1 MDIEART
8 VGRLTRRLIPFL
20 MLCYFVAY
28 LDRVNVGFAALGM
41 NKALGLTETMFGL
54 GAGIFFI
61 AYFFFEV
68 PSNLVLE
75 RLGASKWIAR
85 IMVSWGVV
93 AGAMA
98 FIPQISHGL
107 GVAPSTTYV
116 ALRVLLGLAEAGF
129 FPGIIFFLTI
139 WFPARYRGRMI
150 GWFMAAIPLSTVI
163 GGPISGALLNITGL
177 GMEGWQWLFLIEAL
191 PAIMVGII
199 TFFYLTDRPDH
210 ATWLPSDERAW
221 LVNRLAAERA
231 QREQTR
237 RFSIIEAISDTRVLL
252 LAFVYFGI
260 NGTNYGLSFFL
271 PQIVRGFGLSYTLT
285 GFVTALPYIAGV
297 IGMIY
302 WGRHSDRTGE
312 RREHFAIAA
321 LVAALGIAGSTLIDN
336 PIGKMILLTFAG
348 FGIFGGLPTFWTL
361 PTNFLAGAAAAA
373 GIASVNSLG
382 NLAGFFGPYVMGKV
396 KDATGS
402 YTVGLLTIASV
413 SVFAMLVALSL
424 PHDRKLEGIEEVH
437 AVDEAKSTLAPRR
450 IREPVELS

>member
-68 PSNLVLE
+68 PSNLALE

-107 GVAPSTTYV
+107 GIVPSTTYIT
-116 ALRVLLGLAEAGF
+116 LRVLLGLAEAGF

-139 WFPARYRGRMI
+139 WFPARYRGQMI

-163 GGPISGALLNITGL
+163 GGPISGALLNINGL
-177 GMEGWQWLFLIEAL
+177 GLAGWQWLYLIEAL
-191 PAIMVGII
+191 PAILIGIV

-210 ATWLPSDERAW
+210 ATWLPPDERAW

-231 QREQTR
+231 QRERTR
-237 RFSIIEAISDTRVLL
+237 RFSVLEAIGDTRVLL

-285 GFVTALPYIAGV
+285 GFVTALPYLAGV

-336 PIGKMILLTFAG
+336 PVGKMILLTLAG

-373 GIASVNSLG
+373 GIATVNSLG

-396 KDATGS
+396 KDSTGS

-413 SVFAMLVALSL
+413 SVFAMLVTLSL
-424 PHDRKLEGIEEVH
+424 PHDRKLEGIEEAD
-437 AVDEAKSTLAPRR
+437 AVDEVKSARAPRR